1 MFSLHLH
8 TAPAWRGG
16 HDQVLHTVMGLRS
29 LGHRAELVAHP
40 DGELRRHAREGLD
53 LIPLAAERDMDF
65 RAGMRLARVL
75 RRLRPD
81 LLHAHDPLAV
91 GMASVAISFNSR
103 LPPPLLVASRRGDV
117 RVKQN
122 AFSRW
127 KHGQVDAFIC
137 TSDATRARV
146 LAEGV
151 RADDAF
157 TVHEGI
163 DLGRVDAAHV
173 IDVRK
178 ELILP
183 HGAPLVVAVGAL
195 VPQKGHSTL
204 IDAMRFVLPEVPDAR
219 LVILGEGELHMAL
232 DTQVRQLGLEGH
244 VRLAGLRPDVLS
256 VLKGADLFVVPAT
269 HEGIGTS
276 LLEAMACGLAV
287 VASRTNGIAEVIRHE
302 WNGLVVE
309 PRDQRALAAGVAELL
324 RDAPRRQR
332 FGAANRARIETHFS
346 VERMVR
352 ETLAVY
358 RAVAARHAR

>member
-16 HDQVLHTVMGLRS
+16 HDQVLYTVMGLRS

-40 DGELRRHAREGLD
+40 DGELQRHAREGLD

-75 RRLRPD
+75 RRMPPD
-81 LLHAHDPLAV
+81 ILHAHDPLAV
-91 GMASVAISFNSR
+91 GMASVAISFNSK
-103 LPPPLLVASRRGDV
+103 LPPPRLVATRRADV

-146 LAEGV
+146 VAEGV
-151 RADDAF
+151 PEAQVF

-173 IDVRK
+173 IDVRT
-178 ELILP
+178 ELLLP
-183 HGAPLVVAVGAL
+183 HGAPLIAAVGAL
-195 VPQKGHSTL
+195 VPHKGHSTL
-204 IDAMRFVLPEVPDAR
+204 IDAMRFVLPQVPDAR
-219 LVILGEGELHMAL
+219 LVILGEGELHITL
-232 DTQVRQLGLEGH
+232 DTQVRQLGLESH

-256 VLKGADLFVVPAT
+256 VLKGADVFVVPAT

-276 LLEAMACGLAV
+276 LLEAMACGLPV
-287 VASRTNGIAEVIRHE
+287 VASFTNGISEVIRDE

-309 PRDQRALAAGVAELL
+309 SRNQRALADGLVALL
-324 RDAPRRQR
+324 RDAKKRQR
-332 FGAANRARIETHFS
+332 FGAANRARVEAHFNAD
-346 VERMVR
+346 RMVR
-352 ETLAVY
+352 DTLAVY
-358 RAVAARHAR
+358 RLVMGRDH